1 VAAAGLHVGEKKGVL
16 PLHAVDEARRNGGM
30 QWQQCTIIAP
40 VETKGTPY
48 AVTLTRSPDVAAS
61 ISTPLDPTVFAVE
74 HTMLTATHHDAP
86 FISVATWLVVNFSH
100 SG

>member
-1 VAAAGLHVGEKKGVL
+1 MPSTRL
-16 PLHAVDEARRNGGM
+16 ARRNGGNGSN
-30 QWQQCTIIAP
+30 AP
-40 VETKGTPY
+40 SLHQLRRRAY